1 VSVKDENPK
10 KYDLPDGASRS
21 VEICRIVSGQGPET
35 TTDCVVA
42 ERAVT
47 VMVDKV
53 GSFTIM
59 ATPSDIEALAVGF
72 IYSEGIIDG
81 IKDCLAVSR
90 NEKLAHV
97 VGIEVQNPTQI
108 AKRNLIVAS
117 SCGMCGVRNIEKML
131 AEVPACDSSLNL
143 SADRLIEMSEK
154 MRSMQKLFAETG
166 GAHAAAIFDAK
177 GTIIAFAE
185 DIGRHSA
192 LDKAIGKCLM
202 AELETKGC
210 GVVLSGRVSLE
221 MVTKAARAGIELIG
235 AVSAP
240 SSFAIE
246 AALRWNITVCGFVRP
261 GRMNIYTYPERIS
274 DVQEDR

>member
-1 VSVKDENPK
+1 MKDENPK

-42 ERAVT
+42 EQAVT

-90 NEKLAHV
+90 NEKLVHV

-246 AALRWNITVCGFVRP
+246 AAQKWNITLCGFVRP

>member
-1 VSVKDENPK
+1 MKEESKKNPESEQ
-10 KYDLPDGASRS
+10 AFRS
-21 VEICRIVSGQGPET
+21 VEICRILTGQQSKT
-35 TTDCVVA
+35 TTDSVVV
-42 ERAVT
+42 EQAVT

-72 IYSEGIIDG
+72 IYSEGIIRG

-90 NEKLAHV
+90 SEKMPLV

-131 AEVPACDSSLNL
+131 SEISPCDNTLSI
-143 SADRLIEMSEK
+143 SADRLTDMAET
-154 MRSMQKLFAETG
+154 MRSMQKLFQATG
-166 GAHAAAIFDAK
+166 GAHAAAVFDAK
-177 GTIIAFAE
+177 ETILAFAE

-192 LDKAIGKCLM
+192 FDKAIGKCLM
-202 AELETKGC
+202 AELATNGS

-221 MVTKAARAGIELIG
+221 MVFKAARAGIELIA

-246 AALRWNITVCGFVRP
+246 AAQLWNITVCGFVRT
-261 GRMNIYTYPERIS
+261 GRMNIYTHPERIT
-274 DVQEDR
+274 DVQEEL